1 VPIDPVPGPD
11 GEWDEGLAPERT
23 QLAWSR
29 SGLAVVVAVGV
40 LARRVWTLHDGAGV
54 AALVV
59 VGVGALV
66 WLFGMRISRRAEQT
80 TGPPG
85 RTGRRPFGLITV
97 GTVLLAAGGLALGFV
112 HSS

>member
-1 VPIDPVPGPD
+1 MPIDPVPGPD

-40 LARRVWTLHDGAGV
+40 LARRVWTLHDGGGV

-66 WLFGMRISRRAEQT
+66 WLFGMRISRGAES
-80 TGPPG
+80 TGG
-85 RTGRRPFGLITV
+85 ETGRRPFGLITV
-97 GTVLLAAGGLALGFV
+97 GTVLLAAGGMALGFV

>member
-1 VPIDPVPGPD
+1 MPIDPVPGPD

-40 LARRVWTLHDGAGV
+40 LARRVWTLHAGAGV

-66 WLFGMRISRRAEQT
+66 WLAGMRVSRQGGLTAGPHAA
-80 TGPPG
+80 TGSG
-85 RTGRRPFGLITV
+85 PFGLITV
-97 GTVLLAAGGLALGFV
+97 GTLLLAAGGLALGFV